1 MGDVQAKGR
10 RLAKRAFDTAVAS
23 LLLVVLSPLLLLI
36 SLLIRLD
43 SRGPALYRQERI
55 GENGRPF
62 TMLKFRSMAQGADTG
77 VHEAYVT
84 DLIRRNVSPGQAEGP
99 GRGVL
104 KRQQDPRVT
113 RMGRIIRKASLDE
126 LPQLFNVLR
135 GEMSLVGP
143 RPALAY
149 EVAVY
154 KDWHRR
160 RLASI
165 PGITGLWQVVGRNQV
180 SFDDMVRLDIE
191 YIERQSLWYDITILL
206 RTPWAMLTGR
216 GAG

>member
-1 MGDVQAKGR
+1 MDRK
-10 RLAKRAFDTAVAS
+10 RLVKRAFDLAVA
-23 LLLVVLSPLLLLI
+23 LPLLVVLSPLFLLI
-36 SLLIRLD
+36 ALLIRLD
-43 SRGPALYRQERI
+43 SPGPALYRQERI

-62 TMLKFRSMAQGADTG
+62 TMFKFRSMYQDADPR

-84 DLIRRNVSPGQAEGP
+84 DLIRRNVSPQHENG
-99 GRGVL
+99 GRAVL
-104 KRQQDPRVT
+104 KQQQDPRVT
-113 RMGRIIRKASLDE
+113 RVGRVIRKTSLDE

-160 RLASI
+160 RLAAL
-165 PGITGLWQVVGRNQV
+165 PGITGLWQIVGRNQV

-191 YIERQSLWYDITILL
+191 YIEHQSLLYDIAILL
-206 RTPWAMLTGR
+206 RTPWAVLTGR

>member
-1 MGDVQAKGR
+1 MDRR
-10 RLAKRAFDTAVAS
+10 RLVKRAFDLMTASV
-23 LLLVVLSPLLLLI
+23 LLVVLSPLFLLI
-36 SLLIRLD
+36 ALLIRLD
-43 SRGPALYRQERI
+43 SPGPALYRQERI

-62 TMLKFRSMAQGADTG
+62 TMLKFRSMVRDADPR
-77 VHEAYVT
+77 VHQEYVT
-84 DLIRRNVSPGQAEGP
+84 DLIRRNVSPQAQS
-99 GRGVL
+99 GRGGHL
-104 KRQQDPRVT
+104 KPQQDPRVT
-113 RMGRIIRKASLDE
+113 RVGRIIRKASLDE

-154 KDWHRR
+154 KEWHRR
-160 RLASI
+160 RLSAL
-165 PGITGLWQVVGRNQV
+165 PGITGLWQVVARNQV

-191 YIERQSLWYDITILL
+191 YIEHQSLWYDISILL
-206 RTPWAMLTGR
+206 RTPWAVLTGR

>member
-1 MGDVQAKGR
+1 MDRK
-10 RLAKRAFDTAVAS
+10 RLVKRAFDVTVAS
-23 LLLVVLSPLLLLI
+23 LLLVVFSPLFLLI
-36 SLLIRLD
+36 ALLIRLD
-43 SRGPALYRQERI
+43 SPGPALYRQERI

-62 TMLKFRSMAQGADTG
+62 TMFKFRSMVQDADPR

-84 DLIRRNVSPGQAEGP
+84 DLIRRNVSPQAENG
-99 GRGVL
+99 GRAVL
-104 KRQQDPRVT
+104 KQQQDPRVT
-113 RMGRIIRKASLDE
+113 RVGRIIRKTSLDE

-160 RLASI
+160 RLAAL
-165 PGITGLWQVVGRNQV
+165 PGITGLWQTVGRNQV

-191 YIERQSLWYDITILL
+191 YIERQSLWFDIAILL
-206 RTPWAMLTGR
+206 RTPWAVLTGR

>member
-1 MGDVQAKGR
+1 MGCR
-10 RLAKRAFDTAVAS
+10 RLVKRAFDVTVAS
-23 LLLVVLSPLLLLI
+23 LLLIILSPLFLLI
-36 SLLIRLD
+36 ALLIRLD
-43 SRGPALYRQERI
+43 SPGPALYRQERV

-62 TMLKFRSMAQGADTG
+62 TLFKFRSMYRDADPR

-84 DLIRRNVSPGQAEGP
+84 DLIRRNVSPQEAEARQG
-99 GRGVL
+99 GL
-104 KRQQDPRVT
+104 KQHQDPRVT
-113 RMGRIIRKASLDE
+113 RVGRIIRKASLDE

-154 KDWHRR
+154 KEWHRR
-160 RLASI
+160 RLAAL
-165 PGITGLWQVVGRNQV
+165 PGITGLWQIVGRNQV
-180 SFDDMVRLDIE
+180 SFDEMVRLDIE
-191 YIERQSLWYDITILL
+191 YIEHQSLAYDISILL
-206 RTPWAMLTGR
+206 RTPWAVLTGR